1 MIRAV
6 ALLFSLLAA
15 SAVPAEAADVSA
27 VHHEIEATVEPGAR
41 ALRVRDRVRLPERL
55 RGEGGR
61 TVHLLLRSGLAPRVE
76 TEGATLRSAEGAV
89 AAESFGPGVGAE
101 ALPGAAGLDH
111 LRVDLPPGA
120 DGFTLHYGGV
130 VHDPLSAE
138 QDYARGF
145 RQTSGLVS
153 EEGAFLSGAT
163 LWYPWLGDDPLSF
176 SLEVV
181 LPPGWDAVSQGRRTL
196 HERGEEGTRVRWES
210 PEPQDEIYLIAGP
223 FTEYRRP
230 AGPAEVQVFLRQA
243 DPALAGRYLEA
254 GAQYLHMYSRLLGA
268 YAYPKFA
275 LVENFW
281 DTGWGM
287 PSFTLLGSRI
297 IRFPFILHSSYPHEI
312 LHNWWGNGVYVDY
325 ASGNWC
331 EGLTAYLADH
341 LIQEGRG
348 AGAEYRQA
356 TLQKYADYVSRGLDF
371 PLAEFR
377 SRHSSAT
384 EAVGYGKSLM
394 LYHMLRRGLGDPT
407 FVEGLRRF
415 YADRKFRTASFSD
428 LRRSLEEAAGRDL
441 GGEFDQWVERAG
453 APRLELRQAAAES
466 AAEGWAV
473 RVRVAQAQEG
483 PAYRL
488 RVPAAVT
495 VEGRPDAVVEFLEL
509 SGREQEF
516 RFQVPA
522 RPLRVDVDA
531 EFDLFRRLDPAEIPP
546 ALSGGFGAERVLAV
560 LPADAPGELR
570 SAYRELAES
579 WARSQAGEWELVED
593 SAVAEI
599 PSDRAVWLF
608 GWGNRFLPVL
618 DRQLESYGARAA
630 PDGASWPEAE
640 AEGSRHSVVLVGRHP
655 ARADLTV
662 SWVASGNP
670 AALPGLGR
678 KLPHYHKYSALL
690 FEGDEPAN
698 VAKTRWPVVG
708 SPLTAQL
715 GDGPPAARAGLPPR
729 EPLAKLPP
737 AFSSERM
744 RETVRFL
751 AAPERQGRGFGTEG
765 LEQAAEFIA
774 AAFREAGLVPGG
786 EGGSYFQPWRAEGG
800 DPPRDTEQ
808 RNVVGRIPGSRR
820 EWDGQSVVVGAHYD
834 HLGAGWPAARAE
846 ERGRLHP
853 GADDN
858 ASGVAVLLEL
868 ARVLGRDFR
877 PERTVILAAFA
888 GEEADR
894 LGSRR
899 YVEGEADHPAG
910 QAIGMV
916 NLDTVGRLGSGK
928 LLVLGADTAREWVH
942 IFNGASYVTGVPVE
956 VVARDPGGS
965 DQVSF
970 HEAGVPAVQLFTGP
984 HLDYHRSSDV
994 PEKVDAEGL
1003 VKVAAVAKEAVEYLS
1018 GRAEALTRPA
1028 GETPATREP
1037 GSRKVSLGTVPDFSF
1052 PGPGVR
1058 LSGVVPGSP
1067 AEASGLREGDVIVGL
1082 GGEAVGAL
1090 GDLSRALKGL
1100 EPGREV
1106 SVRFLR
1112 DGEERSASAR
1122 IVTR

>member
-1 MIRAV
+1 MIRAA
-6 ALLFSLLAA
+6 ALLCALLAA
-15 SAVPAEAADVSA
+15 AAATVAAQDPSA

-41 ALRVRDRVRLPERL
+41 TLRVRDRVRLPERL
-55 RGEGGR
+55 RDREGRG
-61 TVHLLLRSGLAPRVE
+61 VHLLLRSGLEPRVE
-76 TEGATLRSAEGAV
+76 TEGATLRRAEGAG

-101 ALPGAAGLDH
+101 ALPEAAGLDH
-111 LRVDLPPGA
+111 LIVDLPPGA
-120 DGFTLHYGGV
+120 DGFTLTYGGV

-153 EEGAFLSGAT
+153 EEGTFLSGAT

-181 LPPGWDAVSQGRRTL
+181 LPAGWDAVSQGRRTR
-196 HERGEEGTRVRWES
+196 HERGEAGTRARWES
-210 PEPQDEIYLIAGP
+210 HEPQDEIYLIAGP

-230 AGPAEVQVFLRQA
+230 AAPAEVQVFLRQP

-254 GAQYLHMYSRLLGA
+254 GAQYLDMYSRLLGA
-268 YAYPKFA
+268 YPYPKFA

-394 LYHMLRRGLGDPT
+394 LYHMLRRDLGDRL
-407 FVEGLRRF
+407 FVDGLRRF
-415 YADRKFRTASFSD
+415 YADRKFRTASFAD
-428 LRRSLEEAAGRDL
+428 LRNSLEAASGKDL
-441 GGEFDQWVERAG
+441 GATFDQWVERAG
-453 APRLELRQAAAES
+453 APALRLQGAAAER
-466 AAEGWAV
+466 EGDGWAV
-473 RVRVAQAQEG
+473 RLRLAQVQPG
-483 PAYRL
+483 PPYTL

-495 VEGRPDAVVEFLEL
+495 VEGRAAAVVEVLEFAD
-509 SGREQEF
+509 REQEF
-516 RFQVPA
+516 HFPVPG
-522 RPLRVDVDA
+522 RPLRVDVDP

-560 LPADAPGELR
+560 LPADAAADLR

-579 WARSQAGEWELVED
+579 WARSQPGQWEVVED
-593 SAVAEI
+593 SAVEGLPA
-599 PSDRAVWLF
+599 DRAVWLF
-608 GWGNRFLPVL
+608 GWDNRLLPAL
-618 DRQLESYGARAA
+618 DRQLAPYGARAA
-630 PDGASWPEAE
+630 PGGASWPDAEAE
-640 AEGSRHSVVLVGRHP
+640 ASRHSVVLVGRHP
-655 ARADLTV
+655 DRADLTV
-662 SWVASGNP
+662 SWVATANA

-678 KLPHYHKYSALL
+678 KLPHYHKYSALS

-715 GDGPPAARAGLPPR
+715 GDGPPVDRAALPPR

-737 AFSSERM
+737 AFSAERM

-751 AAPERQGRGFGTEG
+751 SAPEREGRGFGSGG

-774 AAFREAGLVPGG
+774 AAFREAGLAPGG
-786 EGGSYFQPWRAEGG
+786 EEGGYFRSWRAEGG
-800 DPPRDTEQ
+800 DPPAERVQ
-808 RNVVGRIPGSRR
+808 RNVVGRIPGSRP
-820 EWDGQSVVVGAHYD
+820 EWDGQSVVVAAHYD
-834 HLGAGWPAARAE
+834 HLGTGWPSARAE

-877 PERTVILAAFA
+877 PERTVIFAAFA
-888 GEEADR
+888 GEEAGR
-894 LGSRR
+894 LGSRK
-899 YVEGEADHPAG
+899 YVEGETSHPAG
-910 QAIGMV
+910 QVIGMV
-916 NLDTVGRLGSGK
+916 NLDTVGRLGAGK

-984 HLDYHRSSDV
+984 HLDYHRSGDV

-1003 VKVAAVAKEAVEYLS
+1003 VKVAAVAKEVVEYLS
-1018 GRAEALTRPA
+1018 ARAEPLTRPE
-1028 GETPATREP
+1028 GESPANRDP
-1037 GSRKVSLGTVPDFSF
+1037 GHRQVRLGTAPDSSF

-1067 AEASGLREGDVIVGL
+1067 AEESGLREGDVIVEL

-1090 GDLSRALKGL
+1090 ADLSRALKAL

-1106 SVRFLR
+1106 TVRFLR
-1112 DGEERSASAR
+1112 DGQERTASAR
-1122 IVTR
+1122 VVTR